1 MISRS
6 ALKRYAILGSGWV
19 FVLLG
24 IAGLVLPFL
33 QGVLFLVVGLY
44 LLSLESRWARR
55 IRLRLQ
61 QRYPRL
67 ARMSDEAADWLR
79 RLRRRYF
86 GP

>member
-6 ALKRYAILGSGWV
+6 ALKRYAILGSGWA

-61 QRYPRL
+61 RRYPLL
-67 ARMSDEAADWLR
+67 ARMSDEATDWLR